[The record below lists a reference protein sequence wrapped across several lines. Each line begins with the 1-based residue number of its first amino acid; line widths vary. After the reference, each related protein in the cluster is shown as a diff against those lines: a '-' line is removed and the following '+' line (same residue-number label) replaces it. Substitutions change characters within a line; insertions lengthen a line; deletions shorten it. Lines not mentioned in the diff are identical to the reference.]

1 MHNSIRTSQY
11 GGRYSVERD
20 GLRARL
26 GRAILPVA
34 CLCIMG
40 YFGWHAVHGDHGLL
54 KLVEMREVRA
64 GLEAQV
70 ASARDVRAGLE
81 RDVALLR
88 PESLDPDLLD
98 ERARAALG
106 FAHPDELTIFVDE

>member
-1 MHNSIRTSQY
+1 MRLHNTIRT
-11 GGRYSVERD
+11 GRHTAD
-20 GLRARL
+20 AGGLRSRL
-26 GRAILPVA
+26 GRAMLPVG

-40 YFGWHAVHGDHGLL
+40 YFAYHAIHGDHGLL
-54 KLVEMREVRA
+54 RLAEMREARSQLEMQVR
-64 GLEAQV
+64 
-70 ASARDVRAGLE
+70 SARDIKLGLE

-98 ERARAALG
+98 ERARASLG